1 MNYLIHH
8 KNLFA
13 IDINFKIAA
22 NFHRPEKEKEL
33 NSSPKKKKKK
43 LKWVVSKLE
52 LQTGI
57 GFVVAEK
64 EGEEEEESGFI
75 LKRKKK
81 TSSRKWVINNFT
93 AK

>member
-1 MNYLIHH
+1 MTSTSRLQQTSIAQKRK
-8 KNLFA
+8 KNSTVA
-13 IDINFKIAA
+13 Q
-22 NFHRPEKEKEL
+22 
-33 NSSPKKKKKK
+33 KKKKK